1 MKRHIFFIDGSNL
14 YSYLRDTF
22 GSGKVHIP
30 TLCALLVH
38 DDDEFV
44 EWRYYAAP
52 VPQGNTPREIT
63 RYYRQQRFLNYVS
76 RHRKGTLCLGRFQ
89 KDISGFL
96 REKGVDVM
104 LAIDLVRL
112 AAENGYDVA
121 TVLSGDGDLAPAI
134 DMARGFYGKVVYVA
148 LPGKVDAYHI
158 LQAADG
164 FREITKSIYDKARAA
179 LK

>member
-38 DDDEFV
+38 DDD
-44 EWRYYAAP
+44 
-52 VPQGNTPREIT
+52 
-63 RYYRQQRFLNYVS
+63 
-76 RHRKGTLCLGRFQ
+76 
-89 KDISGFL
+89 DSGFL
-96 REKGVDVM
+96 REKGIDVM

-112 AAENGYDVA
+112 AAEDGYDVA
-121 TVLSGDGDLAPAI
+121 TVLSGDSDLAPAI